1 MVATTTKALPRNSTK
16 SPTELIAATRSAFD
30 DRCLKAC
37 CPPRQKL
44 YPKIAVNKSKEHG
57 LNTN

>member
-1 MVATTTKALPRNSTK
+1 MVATTTKALPRKSTK
-16 SPTELIAATRSAFD
+16 SPTEFIADTRSALD

-44 YPKIAVNKSKEHG
+44 YPKIAVNKNKKQ
-57 LNTN
+57 